1 MTPEE
6 VQTVID
12 WGKKQKIGIILEGE
26 KYGYYDPENTDDYYI
41 AMKNKTEADCKT
53 TLYPL
58 NEAVDVPKWTYHH
71 MELSKKPEIEEI
83 LGHKYKGTYHE
94 PVNSVEFVPLGV
106 NKAKGIEVILDHT
119 GISRED
125 SYAFGDRANDIDMIK
140 YVKYGVAMGNSV
152 PELLEI
158 APYQTARVDED
169 GIEKGLKKFG
179 LI

>member
-1 MTPEE
+1 MFQNGHT
-6 VQTVID
+6 
-12 WGKKQKIGIILEGE
+12 II
-26 KYGYYDPENTDDYYI
+26 
-41 AMKNKTEADCKT
+41 
-53 TLYPL
+53 
-58 NEAVDVPKWTYHH
+58 W
-71 MELSKKPEIEEI
+71 SFQ
-83 LGHKYKGTYHE
+83 YKGTYHE

-125 SYAFGDRANDIDMIK
+125 SYAFGDSANDIDMIK